1 MKSLTAW
8 IQRMPN
14 FAFDQLSVWDDIL
27 TSRCL
32 YLDLYA
38 YKFQDAFNTEVGKD
52 RDLCDIRAIL
62 NVQCAKGSFK
72 MGLYDS
78 SDRFLK
84 RALRLRGG
92 GDGSSNMKIVGPI
105 IKLKSEQFKTEAM
118 NLEFQERA

>member
-1 MKSLTAW
+1 MNLW
-8 IQRMPN
+8 IQRTPN
-14 FAFDQLSVWDDIL
+14 YAFDQLSVWDDIL
-27 TSRCL
+27 TARSL

-38 YKFQDAFNTEVGKD
+38 FKFQDSLSSKISKD

-84 RALRLRGG
+84 RALRLRVGG
-92 GDGSSNMKIVGPI
+92 MDGVSNMKIVGPI
-105 IKLKSEQFKTEAM
+105 IKLKSE
-118 NLEFQERA
+118 

>member
-1 MKSLTAW
+1 
-8 IQRMPN
+8 
-14 FAFDQLSVWDDIL
+14 VWDDIL

-32 YLDLYA
+32 YLDLYT
-38 YKFQDAFNTEVGKD
+38 YKLQETFTREVSKD

-92 GDGSSNMKIVGPI
+92 GELGASNMKIVGPI

-118 NLEFQERA
+118 NLEF